1 MIKPDSTQPEKHLV
15 RKTMKALGIIILF
28 GLFIM
33 MIAFVV
39 YIYRTSCMTM
49 LLSAI
54 GLTALLLAEIATF
67 ILIMKIMHKK
77 GMHRHY
83 TFLAA
88 VIFLFFCSV
97 TMKYILFP
105 PVREIP
111 VTGSY
116 QIGTEDYWV
125 TWISKIHTSATEACG
140 SCKSEKGFLLMR
152 PEILRLS
159 LLLPVPAER

>member
-1 MIKPDSTQPEKHLV
+1 
-15 RKTMKALGIIILF
+15 
-28 GLFIM
+28 
-33 MIAFVV
+33 
-39 YIYRTSCMTM
+39 MTM
-49 LLSAI
+49 FGTAN
-54 GLTALLLAEIATF
+54 GLTVLLLAEIATF

-77 GMHRHY
+77 GIHRQF

-111 VTGSY
+111 VIGSY

-125 TWISKIHTSATEACG
+125 NLDTYLTDGSLREMQIRKWFPVDASGYILAIRYLQTITVYDDFVALCNELDLFEDCSKPLHIENG
-140 SCKSEKGFLLMR
+140 E
-152 PEILRLS
+152 
-159 LLLPVPAER
+159 

>member
-67 ILIMKIMHKK
+67 ILIMKILPNK
-77 GMHRHY
+77 GKRKWY
-83 TFLAA
+83 TD
-88 VIFLFFCSV
+88 I
-97 TMKYILFP
+97 TT
-105 PVREIP
+105 VR
-111 VTGSY
+111 
-116 QIGTEDYWV
+116 
-125 TWISKIHTSATEACG
+125 
-140 SCKSEKGFLLMR
+140 FLLFCAVT
-152 PEILRLS
+152 S
-159 LLLPVPAER
+159 K